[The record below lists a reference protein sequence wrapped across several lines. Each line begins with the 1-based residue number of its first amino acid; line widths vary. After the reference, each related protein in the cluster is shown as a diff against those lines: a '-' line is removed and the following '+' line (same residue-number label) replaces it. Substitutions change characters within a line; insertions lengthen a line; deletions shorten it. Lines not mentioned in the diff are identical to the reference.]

1 MHWAVSQ
8 KLVTRLSGDD
18 FSRCVSKIRVC
29 CWKPGL
35 PARMPLLEGSEGS
48 ADQLIQCGTVLEILL
63 PSVLWGFLHFLDQA
77 LHRPALGTVVKFW
90 GGGGNLA
97 LPTTPTSTVFRGRRR
112 KNTMVK
118 FDQLP
123 RRQGHS
129 RRS

>member
-1 MHWAVSQ
+1 MIFRGVFP
-8 KLVTRLSGDD
+8 KLEFAAGSPDSLHE
-18 FSRCVSKIRVC
+18 C
-29 CWKPGL
+29 
-35 PARMPLLEGSEGS
+35 PLLEGSEGS
-48 ADQLIQCGTVLEILL
+48 ADQLIQYDTVLEILL

-129 RRS
+129 RPS